1 MVDER
6 GEVTWTEEAL
16 HRVENAPAFVR
27 QGIYKL
33 MVKRARERGRQVITS
48 EFLTEIRNES
58 MLRVAKCIKGF
69 GFEELSMDAFEVAKQ
84 KMRRLPRKIEVIE
97 QIKAFL
103 GERPQRNAMIIAKF
117 THYLQMIPATG
128 LPWTEE
134 ALAWFQRI
142 PSFVQDMIK
151 PVIEKEAKQRKE
163 KVVTPEIVQQVLGTL
178 LSSQEQNRNKKEEQ
192 HALEAGRVAG
202 SLEGMTMLWTAQA
215 EERLRRIPLPPV
227 RQMIIQRVE
236 KQARQRGLTVID
248 LEAYEAFSR
257 TCLK

>member
-1 MVDER
+1 MIEER

-16 HRVENAPAFVR
+16 QRVENAPAFVR
-27 QGIYKL
+27 EGIYKL

-84 KMRRLPRKIEVIE
+84 KMRRLPRKLEVIE
-97 QIKAFL
+97 QIKVFL

-134 ALAWFQRI
+134 ALARFQRI

-163 KVVTPEIVQQVLGTL
+163 KVITPEIVQQVLGTL
-178 LSSQEQNRNKKEEQ
+178 LSSQEQDRNKKEQ
-192 HALEAGRVAG
+192 HAPEAGRVAG

-236 KQARQRGLTVID
+236 KQARQRGLKAID

-257 TCLK
+257 TWIE